1 MTLFEFIK
9 ECLRREA
16 ARTEPDCTQ
25 LIQKIVKSERERDK
39 QVRPP

>member
-25 LIQKIVKSERERDK
+25 LIQKIVKSERERAK